1 MKRIIIR
8 KELEHKL
15 IRQMKRDTNIKLLD
29 MPLKEV
35 FSKKIS
41 SKFKTF
47 DEKSNELYI
56 QKIMNEE
63 KRDEI
68 IMFFFNLKLKEWIDL
83 FTMKNNIENIK
94 SLSLKSRT
102 EIKKKLPRVDFM
114 LNEILK
120 KNNEKYLSYFIFYL
134 YNFENYFLSK
144 QSRRSKFERINKFKN
159 VI

>member
-56 QKIMNEE
+56 RKIMNEE
-63 KRDEI
+63 KDNEFI
-68 IMFFFNLKLKEWIDL
+68 KFIYNLKFKEWIDL
-83 FTMKNNIENIK
+83 FTMKNNIEN
-94 SLSLKSRT
+94 
-102 EIKKKLPRVDFM
+102 
-114 LNEILK
+114 
-120 KNNEKYLSYFIFYL
+120 
-134 YNFENYFLSK
+134 
-144 QSRRSKFERINKFKN
+144 FKN
-159 VI
+159 LSMKSHT

>member
-83 FTMKNNIENIK
+83 FTMKNNIENFK

-134 YNFENYFLSK
+134 YNFENYFLIK
-144 QSRRSKFERINKFKN
+144 QSRRSKFERINYKN

>member
-1 MKRIIIR
+1 
-8 KELEHKL
+8 
-15 IRQMKRDTNIKLLD
+15 
-29 MPLKEV
+29 
-35 FSKKIS
+35 
-41 SKFKTF
+41 
-47 DEKSNELYI
+47 
-56 QKIMNEE
+56 
-63 KRDEI
+63 
-68 IMFFFNLKLKEWIDL
+68 
-83 FTMKNNIENIK
+83 MKNNIENFK